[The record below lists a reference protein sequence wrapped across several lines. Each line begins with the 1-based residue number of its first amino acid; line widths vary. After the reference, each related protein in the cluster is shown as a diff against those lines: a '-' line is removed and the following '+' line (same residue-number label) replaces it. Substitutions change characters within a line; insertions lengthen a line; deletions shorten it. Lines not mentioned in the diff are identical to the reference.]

1 MLVKDTFYVR
11 VLICGFKKRNCGL
24 GVLFVPIFMFKF
36 VVFEC
41 KYDFIN
47 ILKGVLY
54 EKRSFNVN
62 GDVCHSVRLYEL
74 L

>member
-47 ILKGVLY
+47 ILKGV
-54 EKRSFNVN
+54 FV
-62 GDVCHSVRLYEL
+62 
-74 L
+74 